1 MNRRSFFGRLF
12 AALGAAQVAP
22 KLLEAS
28 LDASVPFIAP
38 EHGISMRYI
47 KSWDAEHD
55 RVISSMDA
63 MTGWPKTF
71 KSKLGYHPAFPFHY
85 DEVVPVISGTFTQIP
100 PNNPLPP
107 FSELFDGDDGDDGD
121 DDDDDSEDETDEDD
135 DSDD

>member
-1 MNRRSFFGRLF
+1 
-12 AALGAAQVAP
+12 
-22 KLLEAS
+22 

-63 MTGWPKTF
+63 MTGWP
-71 KSKLGYHPAFPFHY
+71 AFPFNY
-85 DEVVPVISGTFTQIP
+85 DEMVPVITEDGPTTQRQIISGTFTQIP

-121 DDDDDSEDETDEDD
+121 DEDDDSEDETDEDD